1 MYNTLIQAGYIVT
14 KEKNLKFVHPDEF
27 NFYHFKEYR
36 FGIPGIKY
44 YTNPNMEADIIE
56 LCLRYNNNK
65 PDTIILKYYSSI
77 QNNLVHNQHFLSSK
91 EFDNYEEIYLKVL
104 KIVTKFPRLIKK
116 QAIKRK
122 IKQIEKE
129 FN

>member
-14 KEKNLKFVHPDEF
+14 EEKNLDFVHPDGS
-27 NFYHFKEYR
+27 FYHFKEYNLS
-36 FGIPGIKY
+36 IPGIKY
-44 YTNPNMEADIIE
+44 YSNPIMKADIIE
-56 LCLRYNNNK
+56 LRLRYKNNN
-65 PDTIILKYYSSI
+65 PDVFFLTYYSSI
-77 QNNLVHNQHFLSSK
+77 QNNIAHNQHFLTSELS
-91 EFDNYEEIYLKVL
+91 NYEERYLKVL
-104 KIVTKFPRLIKK
+104 KIVTKFPRIIKK